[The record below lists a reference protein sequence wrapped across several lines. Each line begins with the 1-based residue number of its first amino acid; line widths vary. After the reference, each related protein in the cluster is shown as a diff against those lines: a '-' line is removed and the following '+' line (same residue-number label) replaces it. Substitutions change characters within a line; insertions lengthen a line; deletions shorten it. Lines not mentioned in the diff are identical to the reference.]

1 MELHAVLPQNKWKR
15 LVFRVVV
22 CSILLLIPIVDAP
35 SPKPTS
41 LLMFKNPFLGIDFV
55 LHAACLL
62 FGYFNFYFLMP
73 RFFYKKTKAL
83 YFFCI
88 ILSLVFICT
97 IPSILALLPMVPYF
111 PSNAELQIHTIIQ
124 IRHIFFLFMITLLF
138 GILTQAEIRRRQAER
153 EKMIA
158 EMRYLKAQINPH
170 FLFNTL
176 NSIYAILMVNPVEAG
191 KSIIKMSNIMRH
203 ILKAPENSFEYLS
216 ETLDILKDYIDL
228 QKDRFK
234 ETIDV
239 EYTVEGSAEG
249 LQIAPLLIIPFV
261 ENAFKYGIN
270 PSEKSKIIIRI
281 EISDNKLKLVVCN
294 KDFHLLNF
302 IKGSGIGMENT
313 KRRLQ
318 LLYPDRYQLDINE
331 ANGMFNVN
339 LELSL
344 N

>member
-1 MELHAVLPQNKWKR
+1 MLNVKRNRIVFHVIVAGITLLMPVL
-15 LVFRVVV
+15 
-22 CSILLLIPIVDAP
+22 DAP
-35 SPKPTS
+35 SPKPTA
-41 LLMFKNPFLGIDFV
+41 LLMLNNPFVGIDFV
-55 LHAACLL
+55 LHFLCLL
-62 FGYFNFYFLMP
+62 FGYINYVHLVPNLFY
-73 RFFYKKTKAL
+73 RKSKTI
-83 YFFCI
+83 YFIVVIFI
-88 ILSLVFICT
+88 FAFISLV
-97 IPSILALLPMVPYF
+97 PDILARIPFIPYF
-111 PSNAELQIHTIIQ
+111 PDDNELHIHTLVQ
-124 IRHIFFLFMITLLF
+124 VRHVFFLFMVILLY
-138 GILTQAEIRRRQAER
+138 GNVTVAEERRRAAENER
-153 EKMIA
+153 MIA

-176 NSIYAILMVNPVEAG
+176 NSIYALLMVNPVEAG

-203 ILKAPENSFEYLS
+203 ILKASENSSEPLS

-239 EYTVEGSAEG
+239 EYTVEGNPGG

-281 EISDNKLKLVVCN
+281 KLGDDRLKLFVSN

-318 LLYPDRYQLDINE
+318 LLYPGHYQLDINK
-331 ANGMFNVN
+331 ANGMFNVD
-339 LELSL
+339 LHLLLS
-344 N
+344 